1 MIYKSLI
8 SSWALNHMLVYV
20 HPSMLDSI
28 LKMVDAFCREM
39 YFRLQ
44 KRSSSTLVFKSSSG
58 LYQVSSFTNTT
69 ETGGFFFFFFLKSPS
84 DRQTWLLYFFLKNKK
99 KKRKKSSNTNRFSIC
114 NRWLNSWIFLKMGLI
129 WDSIYRLIDRI
140 LNQFVCTNL
149 NLDLVSWEF

>member
-69 ETGGFFFFFFLKSPS
+69 ETGVFFFFLFFEVTIRSS
-84 DRQTWLLYFFLKNKK
+84 DLTSVLFFKK
-99 KKRKKSSNTNRFSIC
+99 QEKKRKKSSNTNRFSIC